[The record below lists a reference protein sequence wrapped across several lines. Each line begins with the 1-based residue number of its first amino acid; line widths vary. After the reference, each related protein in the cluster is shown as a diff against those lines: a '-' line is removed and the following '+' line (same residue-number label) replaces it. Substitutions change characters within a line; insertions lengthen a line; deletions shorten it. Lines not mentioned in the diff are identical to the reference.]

1 MTRGNP
7 FHDERDGLP
16 RSIPPALR
24 AEYLERASER
34 ATRPVNA
41 AIAIAITVVA
51 LFGIRDWIVDPETA
65 YVTTMLRA
73 ASIALGLLAIFGS
86 SAPRRRKQLAILFI
100 YGVIA
105 SHATVISLLPLGFR
119 YQVTSLLILPLGA
132 SLFLPET
139 KDLYRLQAFTFVA
152 VQLGLWVQAPPQLD
166 VVAAESSLLLT
177 TFVTYLLGTLGIRMR
192 QLQFLTEHK
201 LREEAQRDELSGLYN
216 RRYFERA
223 AHEELR
229 RAARFHRALSLVVID
244 IDKFKRVNDTFGH
257 AVGDQVIRATSA
269 CLASEIRDCDVL
281 ARIGGE
287 EFVVLLP
294 ETSIEGAMA
303 LAERLRS
310 AIAALRVET
319 SSQHQVTWT
328 VSCGV
333 TEVIESDETFDS
345 VLQRADACLYSAK
358 GTGRN
363 RVSSTPIPRDP
374 EALRTT
380 LPGVTAAPRPRA
392 QS

>member
-16 RSIPPALR
+16 RSIPPELH
-24 AEYLERASER
+24 AEYLERESSR
-34 ATRPVNA
+34 VKRPVNA
-41 AIAIAITVVA
+41 AIAVTITVIA
-51 LFGIRDWIVDPETA
+51 LFGIRDWIVAPETA

-73 ASIALGLLAIFGS
+73 ASIALGLVAIFGG
-86 SAPRRRKQLAILFI
+86 PTPQRRKPLAILFI

-139 KDLYRLQAFTFVA
+139 KDLYRLQTLTFVA
-152 VQLGLWVQAPPQLD
+152 VQLGLWYQAPPRLD
-166 VVAAESSLLLT
+166 VVAAESSLILT

-192 QLQFLTEHK
+192 QLQFLAEHK

-257 AVGDQVIRATSA
+257 AVGDQVIRATA
-269 CLASEIRDCDVL
+269 TCLASEIRDCDVL

-319 SSQHQVTWT
+319 STKHQVTWT

-333 TEVIESDETFDS
+333 TEVTERDETFDS
-345 VLQRADACLYSAK
+345 VLHRADACLYSAK
-358 GTGRN
+358 GTGRD

-380 LPGVTAAPRPRA
+380 LPGVTVAPRPRA